1 MISAWGPGLPQ
12 RQARI
17 PGENRLVSGGGG
29 GGEGVG
35 GGGGAKGGGEGWV
48 WGARVSDGEEG

>member
-1 MISAWGPGLPQ
+1 MFTI
-12 RQARI
+12 I
-17 PGENRLVSGGGG
+17 ENKIVSGGDKGG
-29 GGEGVG
+29 GGDG